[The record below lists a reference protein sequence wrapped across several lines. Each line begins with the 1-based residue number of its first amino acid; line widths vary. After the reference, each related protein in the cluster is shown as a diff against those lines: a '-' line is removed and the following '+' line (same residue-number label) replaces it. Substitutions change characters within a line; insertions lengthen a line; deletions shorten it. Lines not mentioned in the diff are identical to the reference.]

1 MAEKSVR
8 QYQEEI
14 KTIRR
19 QLVNADHVKAENL
32 RTIEELRESQKLYT
46 TLADNNP
53 DWALWLDADDRLVY
67 ISASCQR
74 VTGYEPEEFKKDPKL
89 LFKIIH
95 TDDREAFDEH
105 LHFVHKAKTPTE
117 EEFRIIRK
125 DRKTRWISHVC
136 QPVYDIEG
144 RYAGVLSSN
153 RDITETKTAAPA
165 SPEGSKFYRLIAENM
180 GDVVWTTDLDLQMTY
195 VSPSVSLLR
204 GYPAGEA
211 LEQNLSDALTEASMK
226 KFNEVWSEEMALEVP
241 EKVFYN
247 RSLIL
252 PLEFRCKD
260 GSTVWTETRITALR
274 DEDKRIV
281 EILGVSR
288 DITELR
294 QTQENLIAEEA
305 KLRHSEDQL
314 KALLNAATESIF
326 LMDSQGRVLFANE
339 KTAQYL
345 GTELET
351 LLAEGEIEK
360 FLNPDAAARLSES
373 IREVLKNAK
382 PVHFQEE
389 ISGRSISSSIY
400 PAVDEDGRVSALA
413 VFGLDIT
420 DRKNTDADLAESA
433 KRLEE
438 AKNETGRLESKLRK
452 TEIEMG
458 EIQNLLEEAEN
469 ISRQFENKLKQTE
482 NQLLKNQKLLG
493 DAEKKSAQLENQLRE
508 TQTRLSKNRNLLD
521 ASETK
526 ITRGELS
533 LKQMENKLQESR
545 DLLSETEQKVLRL
558 ENQLSEAQNRQQE
571 RDNLLSAAHGEL
583 TRGEDRFR
591 KLENRLSALLDAATA
606 AVFVIAADGR
616 VLLANEASALHL
628 DTDLSSLRS
637 GRNIFDLLGDEPA
650 GILKKYAAEVLKTGK
665 PALYEDEQNGKV
677 SANSLY
683 PVAGP
688 KGETGELAVFVADI
702 TEHKKSGR
710 NIEENL
716 RLARIVEDLTRSA
729 ELYRALFENNKMP
742 VVLIDPTH
750 SSIIEANEAAAV
762 FCGQSKQELSGS
774 KLVMITGLASREMTR
789 QINALLTGTQE
800 HISFK
805 YQQADGSEREYKLSG
820 TPVNMDG
827 KTLLY
832 GTISETTE
840 RESGDHDRHGK
851 HNTDILEI
859 LAEDIARDF
868 NNLMTVVQGNIDV
881 ALFALP
887 EGDATLESL
896 HDAQNAVE
904 KTREMT
910 SRLASLST
918 AQQMIRK
925 PQHIGTLL
933 SAAAQDI
940 PQESRIELILDLP
953 DDLWPVEVAPDKVR
967 HCFGHLVDNA
977 RRAMPEGGTLII
989 RAVNEEI
996 TEASALPLAEG
1007 PYLKISLED
1016 TGTGIAAENMSKI
1029 FDPYFSTEPAG
1040 QNRGLGLAICH
1051 AVFKKHGGYITV
1063 HSGEGR
1069 GATFIVYLPA
1079 SPDAVVEEQ
1088 PDPGEAP
1095 SEPKRVL
1102 VMDDHEEIRKILSAY
1117 IHRLGFDPI
1126 SVSDGATALKTYREA
1141 LEEGSAF
1148 AAVLMET
1155 SVKQGLGGKA
1165 TLDRLKN
1172 IDPDVSAIAIVSGD
1186 GQHTIREHLDSGFK
1200 GVLGKPF
1207 RLEEMKKILDELI

>member
-19 QLVNADHVKAENL
+19 QLVNADHMKAEHL
-32 RTIEELRESQKLYT
+32 RTIEELREDQKLYA

-53 DWALWLDADDRLVY
+53 DWVLWLDADDRLVY
-67 ISASCQR
+67 ISSSCKR
-74 VTGYEPEEFKKDPKL
+74 LTGHEPEEFKKDSKL

-95 TDDREAFDEH
+95 PDDREVFDEH
-105 LHFVHKAKTPTE
+105 LRFVHKAKTPAE

-153 RDITETKTAAPA
+153 RDITETKTAAPV
-165 SPEGSKFYRLIAENM
+165 SPESSKFYRLIAENM
-180 GDVVWTTDLDLQMTY
+180 GDVVWTTDLDMKITY

-211 LEQNLSDALTEASMK
+211 LKQNLADALTEASMK

-326 LMDSQGRVLFANE
+326 LMDSQGRVMFANE

-351 LLAEGEIEK
+351 LLAEGKIEK
-360 FLNPDAAARLSES
+360 FLNPDAATRLSES
-373 IREVLKNAK
+373 IREVLKSAK

-389 ISGRSISSSIY
+389 ISERTISSSIY
-400 PAVDEDGRVSALA
+400 PAIDEAGKVSALA

-420 DRKNTDADLAESA
+420 DRKNADAELAESA
-433 KRLEE
+433 KRLED
-438 AKNETGRLESKLRK
+438 AKSETGRLESKLRK

-469 ISRQFENKLKQTE
+469 ISRKFENKLKQTE
-482 NQLLKNQKLLG
+482 NQLQKNQKLLV
-493 DAEKKSAQLENQLRE
+493 DAEKKSTQLENQLRE

-533 LKQMENKLQESR
+533 LKQMENNLQESR
-545 DLLSETEQKVLRL
+545 DLLSEAEQKVRRL
-558 ENQLSEAQNRQQE
+558 ENQLSEAKNRQQE
-571 RDNLLSAAHGEL
+571 RDNLLSAAQGEL

-591 KLENRLSALLDAATA
+591 KLENRLSALLDAATV
-606 AVFVIAADGR
+606 AVFLIAADGR
-616 VLLANEASALHL
+616 VILANEASALHL
-628 DTDLSSLRS
+628 GADLPSLRS
-637 GRNIFDLLGDEPA
+637 GQNIFDLLGDESA
-650 GILKKYAAEVLKTGK
+650 GKLKKYVDEVLKTGK

-677 SANSLY
+677 SVNSLY
-683 PVAGP
+683 PVAVP

-702 TEHKKSGR
+702 TEHKKAGR
-710 NIEENL
+710 DIEENL
-716 RLARIVEDLTRSA
+716 RLSRTVEDLTRST
-729 ELYRALFENNKMP
+729 ELYRGLFENNKMP
-742 VVLIDPTH
+742 VVLIDPTD
-750 SSIIEANEAAAV
+750 SSIIEANEAAAG
-762 FCGQSKQELSGS
+762 FCGRSKHELSGS
-774 KLVMITGLASREMTR
+774 KLATITDLASREMTR
-789 QINALLTGTQE
+789 QINAVLTGKQGQ
-800 HISFK
+800 INFK
-805 YQQADGSEREYKLSG
+805 YKQANDDERNYKLSG
-820 TPVNMDG
+820 TPVNIDG
-827 KTLLY
+827 KSLLY

-840 RESGDHDRHGK
+840 TESGDHDRHGK
-851 HNTDILEI
+851 LDTDILEI

-887 EGDATLESL
+887 EGDAALDSL
-896 HDAQNAVE
+896 RDAQTAVE

-910 SRLASLST
+910 SRLASLSQ
-918 AQQMIRK
+918 AQQMTRK
-925 PQHIGTLL
+925 PQYIGPLL
-933 SAAAQDI
+933 SAATQDI
-940 PQESRIELILDLP
+940 LQDAQIELIMDLA
-953 DDLWPVEVAPDKVR
+953 DDLWPVEIDEGKIR
-967 HCFGHLVDNA
+967 QCLDHLVDNA
-977 RRAMPEGGTLII
+977 RRAMPQGGTLII
-989 RAVNEEI
+989 TAVNEEI
-996 TEASALPLAEG
+996 TEDSAIPLTEG
-1007 PYLKISLED
+1007 PYLKINLED
-1016 TGTGIAAENMSKI
+1016 TGTGIPAENMSKI
-1029 FDPYFSTEPAG
+1029 FDPYFSTESAG
-1040 QNRGLGLAICH
+1040 QNKGLGLAICH
-1051 AVFKKHGGYITV
+1051 AVFRKHGGYITAR
-1063 HSGEGR
+1063 SGEGR

-1079 SPDAVVEEQ
+1079 SPDAVVEELTSIGG
-1088 PDPGEAP
+1088 DPP
-1095 SEPKRVL
+1095 QPKRVL

-1117 IHRLGFDPI
+1117 IHRLGFDPS
-1126 SVSDGATALKTYREA
+1126 SVSDGAAALKAYQEA
-1141 LEEGSAF
+1141 LEEGDAF

-1155 SVKQGLGGKA
+1155 TVKQGLGGRA

-1172 IDPDVSAIAIVSGD
+1172 IDPGVNAIAIVSGD
-1186 GQHTIREHLDSGFK
+1186 GQRTIRDHLNYGFK

-1207 RLEEMKKILDELI
+1207 RLEEMKKILDEII